1 MSQLLQNPLLTI
13 PLGHKT
19 PNVVKTPNS
28 EQQTQNK
35 PLTRKEKAKKRMEE
49 WRKKR
54 DAAKKRRDDAW
65 KKRKEKWKKNREE
78 RKSKRNNRAELS
90 DYNEYKIE
98 DEWLF
103 ASDHGNDEAH
113 MELLLVSLSAAIVLC
128 VCVIIGCFAL
138 ALGGFVGYTFK
149 DKADELLS

>member
-1 MSQLLQNPLLTI
+1 
-13 PLGHKT
+13 
-19 PNVVKTPNS
+19 
-28 EQQTQNK
+28 
-35 PLTRKEKAKKRMEE
+35 MEE

-113 MELLLVSLSAAIVLC
+113 M
-128 VCVIIGCFAL
+128 
-138 ALGGFVGYTFK
+138 
-149 DKADELLS
+149 